1 MLGGGKR
8 KGRLVDQPGGTMSK
22 SQPPVIACN
31 LDVFSP
37 AERDRRAALAQAI
50 VAQAHSVREL
60 TDGYALQLPVTS
72 SLAQESLEWLLLE
85 RRCCSFFRLEL
96 EIEPEEGSLW
106 LRLRGG
112 PGVKEFLSSAG
123 TISRRAGGTACC

>member
-1 MLGGGKR
+1 
-8 KGRLVDQPGGTMSK
+8 MSS
-22 SQPPVIACN
+22 SQSPVFACN
-31 LDVFSP
+31 LDVLSP
-37 AERDRRAALAQAI
+37 AERDRRAALAQAV

-72 SLAQESLEWLLLE
+72 SLAHESLEWLLLE

-96 EIEPEEGSLW
+96 EFEPAEGSLW

-123 TISRRAGGTACC
+123 DIARRTGGTACRC

>member
-1 MLGGGKR
+1 
-8 KGRLVDQPGGTMSK
+8 MST
-22 SQPPVIACN
+22 SQSPVIACN
-31 LDVFSP
+31 LDALSP
-37 AERDRRAALAQAI
+37 AERDRRAALAQAV

-72 SLAQESLEWLLLE
+72 SLAHESLEWLLLE

-96 EIEPEEGSLW
+96 ELEPEEGALW

-123 TISRRAGGTACC
+123 VMSRRAGGTACRC